1 MLHEFFKTGDDDSEE
16 MNIPEPSQEEL
27 DELKS
32 KIFKRLTEDI
42 ASDDEK
48 KRYEALTLVPY
59 FEADPRLSP
68 YFTALFETTD
78 ISRKRDIIRAIGAW
92 RHSDGVAMLINFLTN
107 THNQE
112 LLEQGLE
119 EDVILALGE
128 IGGLDALEFLINYAT
143 ARYETHREQEDALGM
158 ASVEGITQIAMHG
171 HDKALA
177 FLVKNTEH
185 PAWNLR
191 ESCANAFSV
200 IYGGKE
206 KIPKTVYDL
215 LIRLSKDDN
224 KDVRIAA
231 YMSLDAIVG
240 LDEANK
246 KILNDARHK
255 QIFGE

>member
-1 MLHEFFKTGDDDSEE
+1 MLHEFYKTGDDDDNDMSV
-16 MNIPEPSQEEL
+16 PEPSEEEL

-32 KIFKRLTEDI
+32 RLFKRLVDDL

-48 KRYEALTLVPY
+48 RRYEALTLVPY
-59 FEADPRLSP
+59 FEADPRLIP
-68 YFTALFETTD
+68 YFTALFSTND
-78 ISRKRDIIRAIGAW
+78 ISKKRDVIRGLGAW
-92 RHSDGVAMLINFLTN
+92 RHSDGVAMLINFLTD
-107 THNQE
+107 THNRE

-143 ARYETHREQEDALGM
+143 ARYETYREQEDALGM
-158 ASVEGITQIAMHG
+158 ASVEGITQIAIHG
-171 HDKALA
+171 HDKALE
-177 FLVKNTEH
+177 FLVRNTDH

-240 LDEANK
+240 LDDANK
-246 KILNDARHK
+246 KILNEARHK